1 MCEVRE
7 RMEVRKMKIYIVPIQ
22 ITGFSHHNVAIR
34 LREGE
39 KPALFMQDAVVTVDG
54 SRQNTDAFS
63 SKSESCVITSARRLF
78 SCVHPSWSFTMMF
91 RNAGNKSQY
100 FW

>member
-1 MCEVRE
+1 
-7 RMEVRKMKIYIVPIQ
+7 MEVRKMKIYIVPMR

-54 SRQNTDAFS
+54 SRQNTDAYN
-63 SKSESCVITSARRLF
+63 SKSEQASLSIFGNIEEGMVLQDGDTLLMQVKKQSA
-78 SCVHPSWSFTMMF
+78 
-91 RNAGNKSQY
+91 AGIG
-100 FW
+100 